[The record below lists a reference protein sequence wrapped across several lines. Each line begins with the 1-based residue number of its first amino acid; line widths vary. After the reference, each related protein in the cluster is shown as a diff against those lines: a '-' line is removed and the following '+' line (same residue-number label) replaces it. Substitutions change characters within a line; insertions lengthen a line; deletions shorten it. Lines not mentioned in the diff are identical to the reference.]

1 MVIIRPTSTCL
12 IRLNHVHVSRFHLTQ
27 HHSFFESRN
36 LFTFK
41 SCLHQCSVQFLSW
54 VKFHHLSVLY
64 LFIFLCLEWYTFCY
78 LIDILSLNAIYHL
91 HSFFYLDEVFHLD
104 NIVNH
109 KNYNF
114 LACDWFKKVL
124 FSTGSLAKLLSDSL
138 LLDRPNALSAQA
150 PDLARKR
157 GFLWQNITLTS
168 WMSQIIAN

>member
-64 LFIFLCLEWYTFCY
+64 LFIFLCLEWYTLCY
-78 LIDILSLNAIYHL
+78 LLDILKCLWNEKLRYWKIGEFERPLKGKKNGVFLFVISHL
-91 HSFFYLDEVFHLD
+91 VPEIFKIFVLCKLGTDDVIRCD
-104 NIVNH
+104 NM
-109 KNYNF
+109 
-114 LACDWFKKVL
+114 KVK
-124 FSTGSLAKLLSDSL
+124 T
-138 LLDRPNALSAQA
+138 
-150 PDLARKR
+150 
-157 GFLWQNITLTS
+157 QNRE
-168 WMSQIIAN
+168 